1 MPPRHRKATKPLA
14 SAVLRRKVNAALAA
28 SPAFRKSPS
37 AQRQK
42 LVREAAAIAA
52 FAGLARQVDFPAF
65 VAGLI
70 AGVFDAIVTASIRQM
85 EAYAALLASITKS
98 VNRFIEENGDEAR
111 DHLTE
116 SYPGLFVTCA
126 DGSLAIAG
134 QCPEDA
140 QGKTGGASRKRVRR
154 KAPTSVS

>member
-1 MPPRHRKATKPLA
+1 MPARPKKATKPLV
-14 SAVLRRKVNAALAA
+14 SAVLRRKVGVALAA
-28 SPAFRKSPS
+28 SPAFRRLP
-37 AQRQK
+37 AARRQK

-52 FAGLARQVDFPAF
+52 FADLARRVDFPDF

-70 AGVFDAIVTASIRQM
+70 AGVFDSIVTASIQQM
-85 EAYAALLASITKS
+85 EAYAALLAGIAKS
-98 VNRFIEENGDEAR
+98 VNRFIEENGDDAR

-126 DGSLAIAG
+126 DGSLAVAG

-140 QGKTGGASRKRVRR
+140 QGKTGVASRKRVRR
-154 KAPTSVS
+154 KAPTSAS